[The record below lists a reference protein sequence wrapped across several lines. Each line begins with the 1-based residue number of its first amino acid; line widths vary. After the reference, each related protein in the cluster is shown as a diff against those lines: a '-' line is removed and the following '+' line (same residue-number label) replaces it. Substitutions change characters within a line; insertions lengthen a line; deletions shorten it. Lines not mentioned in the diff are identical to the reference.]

1 MNLQWLQMRIGEE
14 QDRRDREDKVKK
26 RLPTALDELHESLT
40 ECVKAYTDVFGPRSA
55 IIHFVSGRMRIEARE
70 EVDGRWVTQ
79 SEIAIC
85 NDFKLP
91 GFRIDRAGE
100 PYLVEVGMLAGDKI
114 FYRDGDDYITIEE
127 LTRRILDRAL
137 FPKLVE

>member
-1 MNLQWLQMRIGEE
+1 MNLQWLQMRISEE
-14 QDRRDREDKVKK
+14 QDRREREEKIRK
-26 RLPTALDELHESLT
+26 RLPTALEELNESLT
-40 ECVKAYTDVFGPRSA
+40 ECVRAYTEAFGPRSA

-70 EVDGRWVTQ
+70 ELEGRWVTRT
-79 SEIAIC
+79 EITIA

-91 GFRIDRAGE
+91 GFRIERAGE
-100 PYLVEVGMLAGDKI
+100 PYMVEVGMLAGDNI

-127 LTRRILDRAL
+127 LTRRILDRSL